1 MQLFFGAKCKKS
13 ILFFAAEL
21 PNHGI
26 GFTVR
31 AFGSHGIF
39 TDLQAYILKQKHIF
53 LSIILC
59 CFRFYRIAVH
69 GKRNR
74 VRIGIH
80 FYDDVLP
87 FAYREAARGYVG
99 YGVFAPIGLVK
110 QIPHKTAYSRRNV
123 CRPSCPSKLFQVC
136 GRVTGTKSAVSS
148 VFASKQNS
156 QSVRNVCVVRI
167 VFSLFLLDAL
177 IVS

>member
-26 GFTVR
+26 G
-31 AFGSHGIF
+31 F

-80 FYDDVLP
+80 FYGDVLP

-110 QIPHKTAYSRRNV
+110 QIPHKAAYSRRGV

-156 QSVRNVCVVRI
+156 QSVRNFCVVRI
-167 VFSLFLLDAL
+167 VFSLYL
-177 IVS
+177 

>member
-31 AFGSHGIF
+31 ADCGHGIF
-39 TDLQAYILKQKHIF
+39 TDLQSYILKQKHIF

-80 FYDDVLP
+80 FYGDVLP
-87 FAYREAARGYVG
+87 FAYREAARSYVG

-110 QIPHKTAYSRRNV
+110 QIPHKTAYSRRSV
-123 CRPSCPSKLFQVC
+123 CRRPARLNCSKYAAGL
-136 GRVTGTKSAVSS
+136 RA
-148 VFASKQNS
+148 
-156 QSVRNVCVVRI
+156 QSRPYL
-167 VFSLFLLDAL
+167 LFLHRSKTANR
-177 IVS
+177 

>member
-1 MQLFFGAKCKKS
+1 MQEIHFIFRHRIAKPRYRFHRSCRLRS
-13 ILFFAAEL
+13 RYFHRFASVYFETKT
-21 PNHGI
+21 H
-26 GFTVR
+26 
-31 AFGSHGIF
+31 
-39 TDLQAYILKQKHIF
+39 F

-74 VRIGIH
+74 VRVGIH
-80 FYDDVLP
+80 FYGDVLP
-87 FAYREAARGYVG
+87 FAYREAARSYVG

-110 QIPHKTAYSRRNV
+110 QIPHKTAYSRRSV
-123 CRPSCPSKLFQVC
+123 CRPFCPSKLFQVC